1 MIIKEYRIKQIA
13 TLEEDPIK
21 QWQIQIQLKFSWIER
36 KFLGHDFT
44 ENRTMI
50 GSCTSWK
57 WGDESP
63 VDYFWK
69 LWAFN
74 AVRNR
79 TNKAKEVTYVNRRT
93 NRSKDE

>member
-1 MIIKEYRIKQIA
+1 MIIKEYRIKRISSP
-13 TLEEDPIK
+13 EEDPIK
-21 QWQIQIQLKFSWIER
+21 QWQIQLQLKFSWFER
-36 KFLGHDFT
+36 KFLGHVFT

-57 WGDESP
+57 WGDGSS

-69 LWAFN
+69 LWAFH

-79 TNKAKEVTYVNRRT
+79 IDKVKGATYVNRRIS
-93 NRSKDE
+93 RSKDE